1 MTKSEMNRFRAILTA
16 KVAELVRFT
25 SHRDG
30 IGLSEAPINWTRSR
44 RLLDAGN
51 ARWAQEY
58 LRLHQG
64 FFGNRFHGGPEEFR
78 CPYAGGS
85 RRRRLDCA
93 DRCGGPRLGEAREGR
108 HSESLYR
115 RAPRL
120 DGYT

>member
-25 SHRDG
+25 RHRDG
-30 IGLSEAPINWTRSR
+30 IGLSEAPINWTRTR
-44 RLLDAGN
+44 RLRN
-51 ARWAQEY
+51 A
-58 LRLHQG
+58 HS
-64 FFGNRFHGGPEEFR
+64 RFVTSH
-78 CPYAGGS
+78 
-85 RRRRLDCA
+85 
-93 DRCGGPRLGEAREGR
+93 RCGGPRLGEARAGR